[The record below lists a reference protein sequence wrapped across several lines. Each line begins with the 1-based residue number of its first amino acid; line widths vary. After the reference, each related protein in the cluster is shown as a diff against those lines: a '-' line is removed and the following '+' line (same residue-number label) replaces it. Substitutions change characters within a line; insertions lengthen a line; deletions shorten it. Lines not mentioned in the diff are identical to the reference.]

1 MKVLLAEDE
10 PDVQLIARLSLKRAG
25 FTVVTANN
33 GREAIDK
40 VGEAHP
46 DVILLDWMMP
56 EMDGFDTCRHL
67 KADPAT
73 QAIPI
78 IFLTAKVQETEVSKA
93 MAMGAVGCIGKPFD
107 AMTLGQQ
114 VLAILGR

>member
-10 PDVQLIARLSLKRAG
+10 PDVQLIARLSLRKAG
-25 FTVVTANN
+25 FTVFTANN
-33 GREAIDK
+33 GLEALAR
-40 VGEAHP
+40 VAEVQP

-56 EMDGFDTCRHL
+56 EMDGFETCKCL

-73 QAIPI
+73 QAIPV

-93 MAMGAVGCIGKPFD
+93 LALGAAGCIGKPFD
-107 AMTLGQQ
+107 VMTLGRQIR
-114 VLAILGR
+114 AIVGI

>member
-1 MKVLLAEDE
+1 MNVLLAEDE

-33 GREAIDK
+33 GREAIEK
-40 VGEAHP
+40 VAEAQP

-56 EMDGFDTCRHL
+56 EMDGFETCRHL
-67 KADPAT
+67 KSDPAT

-78 IFLTAKVQETEVSKA
+78 IFLTAKVQETEVSRA
-93 MAMGAVGCIGKPFD
+93 LALGAAGCIGKPFD